1 MLGEAVD
8 TKCHP
13 LIVILCENVLTSNR
27 PEKAQIGPRSKRK
40 GGCTS
45 TSCQL
50 SIGTINE
57 IGGAVCWERRWT
69 QSATRDK

>member
-8 TKCHP
+8 TMCHP
-13 LIVILCENVLTSNR
+13 MIVILCENVQTSNR

-40 GGCTS
+40 GVCTS

-57 IGGAVCWERRWT
+57 IGSAIVCDRWWT
-69 QSATRDK
+69 QSATRS